1 MQLTIDQK
9 SLTRQLANAERRN
22 KIKAFLLVLPL
33 LLFVLASFIVPIA
46 SLVWQGGYSDTFANA
61 LPATSKLLAA
71 WDAKSPVSEELVK
84 SFVTELK
91 ASKLKDPATPTRVAT
106 VVNREL
112 SGSVSKFK
120 QVMNASDLAAPYK
133 EKLTTLNSE
142 WEKPDLWRAM
152 KIVSP
157 SFTPRFYLQAVD
169 LRLTA
174 EGDIKPEGDENAIH
188 LLLFGRT
195 LMVAALVTFFC
206 ALLGFPIAY
215 LLAHTETKTSN
226 MLLIIVLLP
235 FWTSL
240 LVRTTAWIALLQQN
254 GVVNDFLVAIG
265 LIDNDHRLVMMY
277 NMFAT
282 LVAMTHV
289 LLPFMI
295 LPMFSVMKTIKP
307 NLVRAALSL
316 GATPW
321 TAFWKVYFPQTI
333 PGLGAGFLL
342 VFILAVGYYIT
353 PALVGGQS
361 GQLISNIIAFHMQKT
376 LNWSLASAIATL
388 LLIGVLLLYW
398 LYNRLVGIDK
408 MKLA

>member
-1 MQLTIDQK
+1 M
-9 SLTRQLANAERRN
+9 
-22 KIKAFLLVLPL
+22 
-33 LLFVLASFIVPIA
+33 
-46 SLVWQGGYSDTFANA
+46 
-61 LPATSKLLAA
+61 
-71 WDAKSPVSEELVK
+71 
-84 SFVTELK
+84 
-91 ASKLKDPATPTRVAT
+91 
-106 VVNREL
+106 
-112 SGSVSKFK
+112 
-120 QVMNASDLAAPYK
+120 
-133 EKLTTLNSE
+133 
-142 WEKPDLWRAM
+142 
-152 KIVSP
+152 
-157 SFTPRFYLQAVD
+157 
-169 LRLTA
+169 
-174 EGDIKPEGDENAIH
+174 
-188 LLLFGRT
+188 
-195 LMVAALVTFFC
+195 
-206 ALLGFPIAY
+206 
-215 LLAHTETKTSN
+215 
-226 MLLIIVLLP
+226 
-235 FWTSL
+235 
-240 LVRTTAWIALLQQN
+240 QQN

-333 PGLGAGFLL
+333 PGLGAGCLL

>member
-9 SLTRQLANAERRN
+9 SLTRQLATAERRN

-333 PGLGAGFLL
+333 PGLGAGCLL

>member
-1 MQLTIDQK
+1 MHLTIDQK
-9 SLTRQLANAERRN
+9 SLTRQLATAERRN

>member
-33 LLFVLASFIVPIA
+33 LLFVLASFIVPIG
-46 SLVWQGGYSDTFANA
+46 SLVWQGGYSGTFANA
-61 LPATSKLLAA
+61 LPETSKLLAA
-71 WDAKSPVSEELVK
+71 WDAKLPVSEELVK

-215 LLAHTETKTSN
+215 LLAHAETKTSN

>member
-1 MQLTIDQK
+1 MHLTIDQK
-9 SLTRQLANAERRN
+9 SLTRQLATAERRN

-215 LLAHTETKTSN
+215 LLAHTETKNSN

-333 PGLGAGFLL
+333 PGLGAGCLL

>member
-1 MQLTIDQK
+1 
-9 SLTRQLANAERRN
+9 
-22 KIKAFLLVLPL
+22 
-33 LLFVLASFIVPIA
+33 
-46 SLVWQGGYSDTFANA
+46 
-61 LPATSKLLAA
+61 
-71 WDAKSPVSEELVK
+71 
-84 SFVTELK
+84 
-91 ASKLKDPATPTRVAT
+91 
-106 VVNREL
+106 
-112 SGSVSKFK
+112 
-120 QVMNASDLAAPYK
+120 
-133 EKLTTLNSE
+133 
-142 WEKPDLWRAM
+142 M
-152 KIVSP
+152 KIVAP

-174 EGDIKPEGDENAIH
+174 EGDIKPESDENAIH

-195 LMVAALVTFFC
+195 LMVAALVTLFC

-215 LLAHTETKTSN
+215 LLAHAETKTSN

-295 LPMFSVMKTIKP
+295 LPMFSVMKTIKA

-321 TAFWKVYFPQTI
+321 TAFWRVYFPQTI
-333 PGLGAGFLL
+333 PGLGAGCLL
-342 VFILAVGYYIT
+342 VFILAIGYYIT

>member
-33 LLFVLASFIVPIA
+33 LLFVLASFIVPIG
-46 SLVWQGGYSDTFANA
+46 SLVWQGGYSGTFANA
-61 LPATSKLLAA
+61 LPETSKLLAA
-71 WDAKSPVSEELVK
+71 WDAKLPVSEELVK

-195 LMVAALVTFFC
+195 FMVAALVTFFC

-215 LLAHTETKTSN
+215 LLAHAETKTSN

>member
-1 MQLTIDQK
+1 MHLTIDQK
-9 SLTRQLANAERRN
+9 SLTRQLATAERRN

-33 LLFVLASFIVPIA
+33 LLFVLASFIVPIG
-46 SLVWQGGYSDTFANA
+46 SLVWQGGYSGTFANA
-61 LPATSKLLAA
+61 LPETSKLLAA
-71 WDAKSPVSEELVK
+71 WDAKLPVSEELVK

-333 PGLGAGFLL
+333 PGLGAGCLL

>member
-33 LLFVLASFIVPIA
+33 LLFVLASFIVPIG
-46 SLVWQGGYSDTFANA
+46 SLVWQGGYSGTFANA
-61 LPATSKLLAA
+61 LPETSKLLAA
-71 WDAKSPVSEELVK
+71 WDAKLPVSEELVK

-240 LVRTTAWIALLQQN
+240 LVRTPAWIALLQHN

>member
-1 MQLTIDQK
+1 MTNIPDQK
-9 SLTRQLANAERRN
+9 SLSRQLAVAERRN
-22 KIKAFLLVLPL
+22 KIKAFVLVVPL
-33 LLFVLASFIVPIA
+33 LLFVLASFVLPIA
-46 SLVWQGGYSDTFANA
+46 SLVWLGGYNDTFSKA
-61 LPATSKLLAA
+61 LPETARLLQQ
-71 WDAKSPVSEELVK
+71 WDAKSPISEELAA
-84 SFVTELK
+84 SFVTELR
-91 ASKLKDPATPTRVAT
+91 AAKLKDAAVPTRVAT
-106 VVNREL
+106 VINREQAGSL
-112 SGSVSKFK
+112 SKIK
-120 QVMNASDLAAPYK
+120 QVLTASDMASPFK
-133 EKLTTLNSE
+133 EHLIALNDE
-142 WEKPDLWRAM
+142 WAKPDIWHAM
-152 KIVSP
+152 KIVAP
-157 SFTPRFYLQAVD
+157 SFTPRFYLQALD
-169 LRLTA
+169 HRITA
-174 EGDIKPEGDENAIH
+174 DGTIVSETDDNAIQI
-188 LLLFGRT
+188 LLFSRT
-195 LMVAALVTFFC
+195 LMVAAIVTLLC
-206 ALLGFPIAY
+206 AILGFPIAY
-215 LLAHTETKTSN
+215 IMAHAETKTSN
-226 MLLIIVLLP
+226 MMLIVVLLP

-254 GVVNDFLVAIG
+254 GVINDLLVRIG

-295 LPMFSVMKTIKP
+295 LPLFSVMKSIKG
-307 NLVRAALSL
+307 NLTRAALSL

-333 PGLGAGFLL
+333 PGLGAGCLL

-376 LNWSLASAIATL
+376 LNWSLASAIGTL

>member
-333 PGLGAGFLL
+333 PGLGAGCLL

>member
-33 LLFVLASFIVPIA
+33 LLFVLASFIVPIG
-46 SLVWQGGYSDTFANA
+46 SLVWQGGYSGTFANA
-61 LPATSKLLAA
+61 LPETSKLLAA
-71 WDAKSPVSEELVK
+71 WDAKLPVSEELVK

-91 ASKLKDPATPTRVAT
+91 ATKLKDPATPTRVAT

-398 LYNRLVGIDK
+398 LYTRLVGIDK

>member
-33 LLFVLASFIVPIA
+33 LLFVLASFIVPIG
-46 SLVWQGGYSDTFANA
+46 SLVWQGGYSGTFANA
-61 LPATSKLLAA
+61 LPETSKLLAA
-71 WDAKSPVSEELVK
+71 WDAKLPVSEELVK

-142 WEKPDLWRAM
+142 WEKPALWRAM

>member
-1 MQLTIDQK
+1 MHPTIDQK
-9 SLTRQLANAERRN
+9 ALTRQLATAERRN

-33 LLFVLASFIVPIA
+33 LLFVLASFIVPIG

-61 LPATSKLLAA
+61 LPETSKLLAA

-120 QVMNASDLAAPYK
+120 QVMNASDLASPYK
-133 EKLTTLNSE
+133 EKLTALNGE

-174 EGDIKPEGDENAIH
+174 EGDVKPEGDENAIH

-215 LLAHTETKTSN
+215 LLAHAETKTSN

-333 PGLGAGFLL
+333 PGLGAGCLL

>member
-9 SLTRQLANAERRN
+9 SLTRQLAKAERRN

-33 LLFVLASFIVPIA
+33 LLFVLASFIVPIG
-46 SLVWQGGYSDTFANA
+46 SLVWQGGYSGTFANA
-61 LPATSKLLAA
+61 LPETSKLLAA
-71 WDAKSPVSEELVK
+71 WDAKLPVSEELVK

-333 PGLGAGFLL
+333 PGLGAGCLL

>member
-174 EGDIKPEGDENAIH
+174 EGDIKPEGDENSIH

-333 PGLGAGFLL
+333 PGLGAGCLL

>member
-33 LLFVLASFIVPIA
+33 LLFVLASFIVPIG
-46 SLVWQGGYSDTFANA
+46 SLVWQGGYSGTFANA
-61 LPATSKLLAA
+61 LPETSKLLAA
-71 WDAKSPVSEELVK
+71 WDAKLPVSEELVK

-333 PGLGAGFLL
+333 PGLGAGCLL